1 MDNHRNFGLDL
12 FRTSA
17 IVLLLLANAI
27 FFFQMQM
34 PIVMQFVPI
43 MGFVGLEIFFV
54 LCGFWLGT
62 SLWKINH
69 HSDFGIQVA
78 FNFVKRR
85 MIRILP
91 LYFIILCANLVLA
104 SVMDYGVK
112 DMWKYFLFIQNFSKP
127 IPNFFPESWGLPVII
142 FATIVFPI
150 VLWAFSNVVH
160 LKYKKFVFPFVALGL
175 LCVFVWTK
183 WLYNEHTTNTTIEQ
197 WESALKTVT
206 IYRMDSVFIG
216 VLMGWILQNKNAFV
230 TKSRWLFAALG
241 MIGILFIA
249 VGVGYFQILIENYKT
264 FWNVFYLPLTS
275 LSIALFLPLL
285 VSWQSMPKFVQSP
298 ISAFAKLSYSI
309 YLIHF
314 SIVLLLM
321 EHFLNINLDSDG
333 QLVLIAFGYVALT
346 ILLGF
351 LLWYFIEKPL
361 TKLMR

>member
-12 FRTSA
+12 FKTSA

-27 FFFQMQM
+27 FLFQMQM

-43 MGFVGLEIFFV
+43 MGFLGLEIFFV
-54 LCGFWLGT
+54 LCGFWLGS
-62 SLWKINH
+62 SLWKIYNH
-69 HSDFGIQVA
+69 GDFGSKAA

-85 MIRILP
+85 MFRILP
-91 LYFIILCANLVLA
+91 LYIIILCANLVLA

-127 IPNFFPESWGLPVII
+127 IPNFFPESWGLPVIV

-150 VLWAFSNVVH
+150 ILWAFSSVVH
-160 LKYKKFVFPFVALGL
+160 LKYKKLVFPFVALGL
-175 LCVFVWTK
+175 LFVFVWTK
-183 WLYNEHTTNTTIEQ
+183 WLYNEHTTNTTILQ

-206 IYRMDSVFIG
+206 IYRMDSVLIG

-230 TKSRWLFAALG
+230 MKAKWPFATLG

-249 VGVGYFQILIENYKT
+249 VGVGYFQIFIENYKM

-275 LSIALFLPLL
+275 LSLALLLPLL
-285 VSWQSMPKFVQSP
+285 ASWRSMPEFIQNP
-298 ISAFAKLSYSI
+298 ISVFAKISYSI

-321 EHFLNINLDSDG
+321 EHYLNVNLESNAH
-333 QLVLIAFGYVALT
+333 LTFIALGYMGMT
-346 ILLGF
+346 IILGF
-351 LLWYFIEKPL
+351 LLWYFVERPI
-361 TKLMR
+361 TKLLR